1 MHPAAPLD
9 DLQTLARRLGWLFT
23 ALAAAMSGYA
33 GWMFGGDSTFAAIVL
48 AALLAGLTV
57 AVAVMLSFIDAAW
70 ASGERAL
77 AAALALVFSLMVLG
91 EYASHVA
98 FGTGHR
104 SANIERASI
113 QTVRYDDTRDA
124 VSEGKTNLAMWQD
137 RLAQLEGQHAW
148 AASVT
153 ADALR
158 AQADAEARRGGCGPK
173 CLELRARIAVA
184 EETGTLRQQIAA
196 TKVVLDKHREKAA
209 TAERG
214 DSVALNQAA
223 LLATVATGTLQ
234 PAASAVAWA
243 NVGIGAYLAM
253 LSTGLGA
260 VFNWLGFHNFAGRRP
275 TKGVNPVRPDPAIAS
290 APAAPVRPTAPQ
302 STDFVPHRDPIVV
315 HMQEQ
320 LSDEA
325 FAKIRDGI
333 CRAIGRPATA

>member
-1 MHPAAPLD
+1 MHASASLT

-23 ALAAAMSGYA
+23 LLAASMSGYA

-70 ASGERAL
+70 SAGERGM
-77 AAALALVFSLMVLG
+77 AAALVVVFLAMVVG
-91 EYASHVA
+91 EYASHVG
-98 FGTGHR
+98 FSTSHR
-104 SANIERASI
+104 AANIERASI
-113 QTVRYDDTRDA
+113 QTVRYEDTRDA
-124 VSEGKTNLAMWQD
+124 VMEGKTNLAMWQD
-137 RLAQLEGQHAW
+137 RLAKLEAQHAW

-158 AQADAEARRGGCGPK
+158 AQADAEARRGGCGPR
-173 CLELRARIAVA
+173 CLDLRARIAVA

-196 TKVVLDKHREKAA
+196 TKTVLDKARDKAA
-209 TAERG
+209 VAEKG

-223 LLATVATGTLQ
+223 LFATVATGTLQ

-260 VFNWLGFHNFAGRRP
+260 VFNWLGFHSFARRRF
-275 TKGVNPVRPDPAIAS
+275 GVAQPD
-290 APAAPVRPTAPQ
+290 APAPVAEPAPKSPER
-302 STDFVPHRDPIVV
+302 VV
-315 HMQEQ
+315 IRERVEMT
-320 LSDEA
+320 DEA
-325 FAKIRDGI
+325 FKKLRETLAGALQRS
-333 CRAIGRPATA
+333 PA